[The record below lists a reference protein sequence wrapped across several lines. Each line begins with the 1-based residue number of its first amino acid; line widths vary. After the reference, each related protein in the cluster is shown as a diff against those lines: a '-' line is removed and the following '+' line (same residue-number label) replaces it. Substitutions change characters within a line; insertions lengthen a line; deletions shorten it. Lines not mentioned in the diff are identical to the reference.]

1 MLSVRCRAYS
11 GLESGKLEKT
21 SEEHEL
27 GDDDDVVDDNSQSKF
42 VRNQYIIS
50 VEFKHLKTI
59 IGTGKLLLLLSLS
72 SCLRADVVNTSFL
85 HSAFSCSVTF
95 HG

>member
-1 MLSVRCRAYS
+1 VLSVRCRAYS
-11 GLESGKLEKT
+11 GVESGKLEKT

-50 VEFKHLKTI
+50 VEFKH
-59 IGTGKLLLLLSLS
+59 
-72 SCLRADVVNTSFL
+72 F
-85 HSAFSCSVTF
+85 
-95 HG
+95 